1 MTATLNPPAGAHLRS
16 DVSLARSRVTLVG
29 ASPRVSLIP
38 PEVSERQ
45 KQRGV
50 QRGMRLGVFAVFV
63 VVLAGVAGC
72 WYLATMAQLALAEA
86 QAETTTLLAQQAEFA
101 ETQNS
106 LNAVALG
113 EAALAVGGSTEI
125 DWQDYLGLIQ
135 SSLPAGVTLDSFNV
149 DASTVTENYPQSDV
163 PLEGARVAT
172 LQFSAISPGIPEI
185 PSWLD
190 SLRELPGF
198 VDAVPGSVIQREQG
212 GYVATITMH
221 IDAEVYTNRL
231 TAEPSDDGTA
241 GDDEATEPEDG
252 E

>member
-1 MTATLNPPAGAHLRS
+1 MTATLNPPAHLRT
-16 DVSLARSRVTLVG
+16 DVSVARSRATLVG
-29 ASPRVSLIP
+29 TSPRVSLIP
-38 PEVSERQ
+38 PEITERH

-50 QRGMRLGVFAVFV
+50 QRGMRLGVFGVLV
-63 VVLAGVAGC
+63 VVLAGIAGC
-72 WYLATMAQLALAEA
+72 WYLATMSQLALVEA
-86 QAETTTLLAQQAEFA
+86 QNETTTLLAQQAEFA

-125 DWQDYLGLIQ
+125 DWQDYLGLVQ
-135 SSLPAGVTLDSFNV
+135 GSLPAGVTLDTFNV

-163 PLEGARVAT
+163 PLQGARIAT

-190 SLRELPGF
+190 ALRKLPGF
-198 VDAVPGSVIQREQG
+198 VDAVPGSVIQREVG
-212 GYVATITMH
+212 DYIATITMH

-231 TAEPSDDGTA
+231 VAEPEGDGTA
-241 GDDEATEPEDG
+241 DEDDANEPEDG

>member
-1 MTATLNPPAGAHLRS
+1 
-16 DVSLARSRVTLVG
+16 VSLL
-29 ASPRVSLIP
+29 P
-38 PEVSERQ
+38 PEVGELH

-50 QRGMRLGVFAVFV
+50 QRGMRLAVFGVF
-63 VVLAGVAGC
+63 VLVLVGVAGC
-72 WYLATMAQLALAEA
+72 WYLATAAQLALVAEQA
-86 QAETTTLLAQQAEFA
+86 QTGALLAQQAEFA

-106 LNAVALG
+106 LNAIELG

-135 SSLPAGVTLDSFNV
+135 GSLPPGVVLDSFNV
-149 DASTVTENYPQSDV
+149 DASSVTENYPQSDV
-163 PLEGARVAT
+163 PLQGARIAT

-190 SLRELPGF
+190 RLRELPGF
-198 VDAVPGSVIQREQG
+198 VDAVPDSVIQRDQG

-231 TAEPSDDGTA
+231 TEQTDETGASEAASETEA
-241 GDDEATEPEDG
+241 GQ
-252 E
+252 